1 MRVVLLGSVL
11 LAFVGLPTWAYAD
24 GCTQITVMTPQGM
37 KFCQQC
43 CYGGSCQVS
52 CL

>member
-1 MRVVLLGSVL
+1 MRSLMVVVLILWPVM
-11 LAFVGLPTWAYAD
+11 VWAD
-24 GCTQITVMTPQGM
+24 GCTQITVMTPTGM
-37 KFCQQC
+37 KFCQSC

>member
-1 MRVVLLGSVL
+1 MSILRAMSLLLWPL
-11 LAFVGLPTWAYAD
+11 LVWAD

-37 KFCQQC
+37 TFCQQC
-43 CYGGSCQVS
+43 CDGGHGTVT